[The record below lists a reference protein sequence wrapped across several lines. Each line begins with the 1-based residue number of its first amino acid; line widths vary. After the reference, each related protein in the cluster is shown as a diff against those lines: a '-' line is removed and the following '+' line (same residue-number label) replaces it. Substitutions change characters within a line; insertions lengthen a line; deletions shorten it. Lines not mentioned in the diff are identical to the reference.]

1 MASRK
6 KKQPEEGRAPNPNG
20 HGQVDARMDKLSTS
34 RKVRRREPG
43 DGEGIDI
50 GITPGAFQSYES
62 ILAKAKAK
70 PDTRKRME
78 EHLRKGIEETMK
90 PIIKL
95 FEREGASEYQMKML
109 MDVGPNCMRTMLE
122 FFEEK
127 SQ

>member
-1 MASRK
+1 
-6 KKQPEEGRAPNPNG
+6 
-20 HGQVDARMDKLSTS
+20 
-34 RKVRRREPG
+34 
-43 DGEGIDI
+43 
-50 GITPGAFQSYES
+50 
-62 ILAKAKAK
+62 
-70 PDTRKRME
+70 ME